1 MTNEAQIKPR
11 VSLLGLLRRHRN
23 ERPMG
28 SLRQPEM
35 PVLQREAHPSAGP
48 LEHASGRDTDR
59 SPETDHRQARSSPER
74 LGSRWPFRSSDPR
87 FGQRE
92 DGGRAGEGEVA

>member
-1 MTNEAQIKPR
+1 VNA
-11 VSLLGLLRRHRN
+11 LLGLLCRHRN

-35 PVLQREAHPSAGP
+35 PVLQREAHSNAGP
-48 LEHASGRDTDR
+48 LEHASGRDAAEVGGEDQ
-59 SPETDHRQARSSPER
+59 RQERSSFVR
-74 LGSRWPFRSSDPR
+74 FGGRWPFRSTDPR